1 MMLMNDLW
9 TIEERLQALEAQ
21 AHKAPSTN
29 HGERLT
35 VLENAVKELQSHLKV
50 YDAKE
55 KIKSVN
61 SSDDTSE

>member
-1 MMLMNDLW
+1 M

-35 VLENAVKELQSHLKV
+35 ALENAVKELQN
-50 YDAKE
+50 
-55 KIKSVN
+55 KI
-61 SSDDTSE
+61 DHD

>member
-1 MMLMNDLW
+1 MNDLW

-35 VLENAVKELQSHLKV
+35 ALENIVKELQLHL
-50 YDAKE
+50 YGDRE
-55 KIKSVN
+55 S
-61 SSDDTSE
+61 